1 MNEVREVEIWR
12 NELAERER
20 ERERERGAMGCIY
33 GRDESGGIE
42 EIDEATMAS
51 ILPML

>member
-1 MNEVREVEIWR
+1 MKELREVEIWR
-12 NELAERER
+12 NELA